1 MFTLIYAIK
10 TGIVTFS
17 LKNMVKSILFQPKK
31 QKKMIAI
38 SFFVAELFIF
48 KVGHLAIFYIII
60 YIQVD
65 VPQKP
70 QKSTPYLYSLENK
83 KISKLMYIFIE
94 LSKMSSS

>member
-31 QKKMIAI
+31 TKKMIAI

-48 KVGHLAIFYIII
+48 KVGYLAYFLHYYKQIII
-60 YIQVD
+60 L
-65 VPQKP
+65 KG
-70 QKSTPYLYSLENK
+70 S
-83 KISKLMYIFIE
+83 
-94 LSKMSSS
+94 